1 MKIGIVSEGR
11 DVAEAAQNGR
21 ITVRL
26 IGEVLDKNHSPH
38 SDHSFIASYKTG
50 SEYRL
55 TVFVEE
61 VAEQEREM
69 VYQIHDELKILG
81 APLSFVSTFS

>member
-1 MKIGIVSEGR
+1 MKLRITSVGSNT
-11 DVAEAAQNGR
+11 AEAAQNGR
-21 ITVRL
+21 LAIRL